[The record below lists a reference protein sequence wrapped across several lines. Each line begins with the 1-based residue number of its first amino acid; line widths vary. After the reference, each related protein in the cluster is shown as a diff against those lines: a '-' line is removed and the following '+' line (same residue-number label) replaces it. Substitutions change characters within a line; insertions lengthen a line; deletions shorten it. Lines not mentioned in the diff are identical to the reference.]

1 MPKHTARLGRSPSA
15 ADFVRQGNALRKS
28 GDLLHAEEA
37 YRKAVRIDPH
47 SADAWSE
54 LGCLM
59 LDCRRFSESVTCFRQ
74 SLGHNRNLATDDSSQ
89 AAVKLLLEVVSG
101 RPAWARGQFS
111 LGCAYEHQGDNQ
123 RARDHLGN
131 ALRLDPARQ
140 ASVQALYAR
149 MYWSEEK
156 WMDGIVAADRAL
168 KANPKYFLALVI
180 RSKCCSELDDSE
192 GALWSMRR
200 ALEIVPHSEFHS
212 GLLFDMNL
220 LPETTPESL
229 YAEAR
234 RWNACH
240 TARLANQIRPHT
252 NTPDAERR
260 LKVGYMSPDLY
271 GHPIAKLLIP
281 VLECH
286 DRSRFEVFV
295 YAIGAKTDHITDYIR
310 GSVDNFVP
318 TRVPAVELAERIR
331 VDGIDILVDLAGHT
345 MGSAYLAFALKPAPV
360 QVSWLGVLSTT
371 GMSTMD
377 YFLGDAQMP
386 CPGTEPLFTET
397 VYRLPRSLCCYRPTA
412 NVPVAPAPYFERGY
426 ITFGCFNSSRKINR
440 DVVRLWSAILHLVP
454 ESRMLLK
461 WHGLETEAK
470 QRRLRQWFGEDG
482 IAPERLTF
490 VGASMTTEYLMEY
503 GAIDIA
509 LDPFPYNGGTTTLD
523 TLWMGVPVV
532 TLAGRLP
539 VQRIGASILTAARL
553 PDFVAHTPEQYLK
566 IALYLAA
573 VVPKTPDLRQE
584 IRRALAASPLMDEIG
599 IVRDVENAYR
609 EMWRTWCRSQ
619 RKLSDSESH
628 ASPALQGF

>member
-1 MPKHTARLGRSPSA
+1 MPKHTARLDKGPSA
-15 ADFVRQGNALRKS
+15 ADFVHQGNALRKS
-28 GDLLHAEEA
+28 GDFPHAEEA

-47 SADAWSE
+47 RADAWSE

-59 LDCRRFSESVTCFRQ
+59 LDCRRFSEAVNCFRQ
-74 SLGHNRNLATDDSSQ
+74 SLGQNGDLAADDSAQ

-111 LGCAYEHQGDNQ
+111 LGYAYEHLGDNQ

-156 WMDGIVAADRAL
+156 WTDGIAAADRAL

-192 GALWSMRR
+192 GALSSMRQ

-212 GLLFDMNL
+212 GMLFDLNL

-229 YAEAR
+229 YGEAK
-234 RWNACH
+234 RWNVCH
-240 TARLANQIRPHT
+240 AARLADQIRPHS

-281 VLECH
+281 VLERH

-295 YAIGAKTDHITDYIR
+295 YAIGAKADHITDYIR
-310 GSVDNFVP
+310 RSVDNFVP

-331 VDGIDILVDLAGHT
+331 VDGIDILIDLAGHT

-386 CPGTEPLFTET
+386 CPGTEHLFTES

-440 DVVRLWSAILHLVP
+440 DVVRLWSAVLHLVP
-454 ESRMLLK
+454 ESRMVLK
-461 WHGLETEAK
+461 WHGMETEAK
-470 QRRLRQWFGEDG
+470 QRRLRQWFVEDG

-490 VGASMTTEYLMEY
+490 VGASMTTEYLKEF

-539 VQRIGASILTAARL
+539 VQRIAASILTAAGL
-553 PDFVAHTPEQYLK
+553 PDFIAQTPEQYLK

-584 IRRALAASPLMDEIG
+584 IRRALVASPLMDEIG

-609 EMWRTWCRSQ
+609 EMWRIWCRSE
-619 RKLSDSESH
+619 RKLSDLASL
-628 ASPALQGF
+628 ASPAVQRL

>member
-1 MPKHTARLGRSPSA
+1 VPKHTARWGRCPSA
-15 ADFVRQGNALRKS
+15 ADFVHQGNALRKS
-28 GDLLHAEEA
+28 GDFPHAEAA
-37 YRKAVRIDPH
+37 YRKAVGIDPH
-47 SADAWSE
+47 CADAWSE

-59 LDCRRFSESVTCFRQ
+59 LDCRRFSEAVTCFRQ
-74 SLGHNRNLATDDSSQ
+74 TSGQNGDLAADDSAQ

-111 LGCAYEHQGDNQ
+111 LGCAYEHLGDNE

-156 WMDGIVAADRAL
+156 WTDGIAAADRAL

-192 GALWSMRR
+192 GALSNMRQ

-212 GLLFDMNL
+212 GMLFDLNL

-240 TARLANQIRPHT
+240 AARLADQIRPHS
-252 NTPDAERR
+252 NTPDAERC

-281 VLECH
+281 VLERH
-286 DRSRFEVFV
+286 DRSRIEVFV
-295 YAIGAKTDHITDYIR
+295 YAIGAKADHITDYIR
-310 GSVDNFVP
+310 RSVDNFVP
-318 TRVPAVELAERIR
+318 TRVPPVELAERIR

-386 CPGTEPLFTET
+386 CSGTEHLFTET

-440 DVVRLWSAILHLVP
+440 DVVKLWSTILHLVP

-461 WHGLETEAK
+461 WHGMETEAK
-470 QRRLRQWFGEDG
+470 QRRLRPWFVEDG

-490 VGASMTTEYLMEY
+490 VGASMTTEYLKEY

-532 TLAGRLP
+532 TLSGRLP
-539 VQRIGASILTAARL
+539 VQRIAASILTAAGL
-553 PDFVAHTPEQYLK
+553 PDFIAQTPEQYLK

-584 IRRALAASPLMDEIG
+584 IRRALVASPLMDEIG

-609 EMWRTWCRSQ
+609 EMWRIWCRSQ
-619 RKLSDSESH
+619 RNLSDLASR
-628 ASPALQGF
+628 ASPVVQRF